1 MLTLTSDCYEQY
13 RREYRFDSHVNGATH
28 SYARTLRDCERACN
42 NARFNC
48 QGFSFSRNSG
58 YSNGRGDRCE
68 LVDQDPRYYTI
79 SNSHLFVIN
88 ITYFYRTFFYANAVA
103 F

>member
-13 RREYRFDSHVNGATH
+13 RREYRFDRRVIRTQTH
-28 SYARTLRDCERACN
+28 RYAKTLRDCERACN

-68 LVDQDPRYYTI
+68 LVDQDPRYHTI
-79 SNSHLFVIN
+79 SNVLSFVIPHK
-88 ITYFYRTFFYANAVA
+88 F
-103 F
+103 

>member
-1 MLTLTSDCYEQY
+1 MIFTLDCFEQY
-13 RREYRFDSHVNGATH
+13 RREYRFDSRVVRE
-28 SYARTLRDCERACN
+28 SDRYARTLRDCERACN

-68 LVDQDPRYYTI
+68 LVDQDPRYHTI
-79 SNSHLFVIN
+79 SNVLSFCNLKKIQ
-88 ITYFYRTFFYANAVA
+88 R
-103 F
+103 